1 MTVDYS
7 QMTQEEE
14 RYYLLQVLANEGFNI
29 VTDCGECHSIL
40 REHFNNDVLSKF
52 EAKYPQKAFG
62 ESGEGEADY
71 SALNETLFSEL
82 LNEVTDEYSNDQLLS
97 IDNIYSILRER
108 FNNEILEI
116 FEMGE

>member
-1 MTVDYS
+1 
-7 QMTQEEE
+7 
-14 RYYLLQVLANEGFNI
+14 
-29 VTDCGECHSIL
+29 
-40 REHFNNDVLSKF
+40 
-52 EAKYPQKAFG
+52 KYPQKAFG